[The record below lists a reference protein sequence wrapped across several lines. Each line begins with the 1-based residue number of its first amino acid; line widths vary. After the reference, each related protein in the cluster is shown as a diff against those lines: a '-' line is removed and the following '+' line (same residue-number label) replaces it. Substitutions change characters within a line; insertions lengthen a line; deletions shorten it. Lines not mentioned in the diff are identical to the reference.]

1 MEVDLSGIQKGAGD
15 GDGGVRHGDALLA
28 FADAV
33 ILGPDTALTESR
45 SRLLNLLGT
54 EGLVDAAA
62 TVASFNS
69 VVRLAD
75 STGIPI
81 EAHKQEIAAG
91 LEQSFGPREA
101 WYGR

>member
-1 MEVDLSGIQKGAGD
+1 MDPSGIQTGAGG

-33 ILGPDTALTESR
+33 ILGPDSALPESR
-45 SRLLNLLGT
+45 ARLLDLLSPVGF
-54 EGLVDAAA
+54 LDAAA
-62 TVASFNS
+62 TVASFNA

-81 EAHKQEIAAG
+81 EDHKHEIAAG